1 MQNTNIKF
9 RSAGETC
16 PMIRIST
23 PFPFTAELSTNSL
36 VDFVVFWNYD
46 IQTVFYAVELS
57 TKKMLILKR
66 RCHPEHRKNIYF
78 KAKMAYYEMQR
89 LSTV

>member
-1 MQNTNIKF
+1 ML
-9 RSAGETC
+9 
-16 PMIRIST
+16 IRIST

-36 VDFVVFWNYD
+36 GDFVVFWNYD
-46 IQTVFYAVELS
+46 IQTVFHAVELS

-66 RCHPEHRKNIYF
+66 KCIRNIENVYF